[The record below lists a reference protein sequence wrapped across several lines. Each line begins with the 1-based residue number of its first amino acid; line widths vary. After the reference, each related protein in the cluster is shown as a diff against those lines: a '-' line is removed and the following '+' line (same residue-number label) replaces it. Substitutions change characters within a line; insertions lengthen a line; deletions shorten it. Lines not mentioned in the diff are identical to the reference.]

1 MSMNPSF
8 NWAYL
13 HTPFSKLLIFSCI
26 SMYFKL
32 TIRATHV
39 PVGDDQTQ
47 HLELT
52 RDLAMQFNRTVKTR
66 FFRQP
71 EQLISA

>member
-1 MSMNPSF
+1 
-8 NWAYL
+8 
-13 HTPFSKLLIFSCI
+13 
-26 SMYFKL
+26 MYFKL